1 MSSAPAILLRF
12 AGRRFAVRRQRCRL
26 AARAPAAGRVVGRR
40 AVWRSGV
47 VFALGLLLF
56 GASFEGHA
64 LAVDAAACGTR
75 PENAVVRELTGYVRK
90 VYEGDGV
97 AIGWALDRGDSAR
110 SVEVKFYI
118 DGAEDTGGLFAGKTL
133 ASTNEKSVNWK
144 YGVGGDHGFAFRVP
158 DAWRDG
164 AQHRL
169 YVQVVG
175 CDGKLSSPLGPPGG
189 VAFTLS
195 PSTRPRETL
204 VADTHC
210 LDPQSRCPVA
220 SNEFLAPHFPQTR
233 GWSDGT
239 NYFSKWGC
247 RSPTGY
253 NNIARLNI
261 IPLGTFGPHFQK
273 DSLDVDAQPAAGQP
287 PTLYFTASVTNAAPR
302 WGLRKAIYNAAKDK
316 WEIFAVFDDPSNA
329 GGVSSGA
336 GSGKNIIFNDYSLPG
351 WGPASPWPGSQ
362 TKVPGVA
369 NVSASPGRDVYPLIG
384 AGPLGLTAMTNRVY
398 PAVSSGGVE
407 GRTCI
412 HMNPKL
418 LDYDKEG
425 VAHTLIANL
434 WQRSPRGDACQYGDD
449 GARLP
454 APGNYLYRYEGP
466 KLGWQLD
473 LKTGLVTDALHESAH
488 NKFQLTPKLFG
499 GTEHTLVVAAWDG
512 IIETIDPGLSRSDN
526 TQVLAD
532 CRMSHVHFGEAAGS
546 AAGVYFL
553 GGDLEIARDRL
564 KYHLAEDVIPTDVY
578 YLSKK

>member
-1 MSSAPAILLRF
+1 MRGVL
-12 AGRRFAVRRQRCRL
+12 AVL
-26 AARAPAAGRVVGRR
+26 
-40 AVWRSGV
+40 
-47 VFALGLLLF
+47 ALGVLLF
-56 GASFEGHA
+56 GASEPAHA
-64 LAVDAAACGTR
+64 GACGTR
-75 PENAVVRELTGYVRK
+75 TDAAAVRDLTGYMGK

-97 AIGWALDRGDSAR
+97 AIGWALDRGDGAR
-110 SVEVKFYI
+110 SVEVEFYI
-118 DGAEDTGGLFAGKTL
+118 DGAPGKGGTFAGNAR
-133 ASTNEKSVNWK
+133 ASALDKAVNWK
-144 YGVGGDHGFAFRVP
+144 YDVQGGHGYVFRIP

-169 YVQVVG
+169 YAQAVG
-175 CDGKLSSPLGPPGG
+175 CDGKLSAALGPPGG

-220 SNEFLAPHFPQTR
+220 SNAFLSPRFPETR
-233 GWSDGT
+233 GWSDGK

-247 RSPTGY
+247 RSPAGY
-253 NNIARLNI
+253 NSIARLNI

-273 DSLDVDAQPAAGQP
+273 DSLDVDARPAAGQP
-287 PTLYFTASVTNAAPR
+287 PTLYFTTSVTDAAPR
-302 WGLRKAIYNAAKDK
+302 WGLRKAIFNAAKDK
-316 WEIFAVFDDPSNA
+316 WEIFAVFDDPDSR
-329 GGVSSGA
+329 GGVSSWA
-336 GSGKNIIFNDYSLPG
+336 GSGKDIIFNDYSLPG

-369 NVSASPGRDVYPLIG
+369 EASASPGRAIYPLIG

-418 LDYDKEG
+418 IDYDKQG

-434 WQRSPRGDACQYGDD
+434 WQRKARGDACQYGED

-454 APGNYLYRYEGP
+454 APGNYLYRYKGP
-466 KLGWQLD
+466 ELGWQLD
-473 LKTGLVTDALHESAH
+473 LQTGLVTDALHDSAH
-488 NKFQLTPKLFG
+488 NQFMLTPKLLG

-512 IIETIDPGLSRSDN
+512 IIETIDPTRPRSDN

-532 CRMSHVHFGEAAGS
+532 CRTSGVHFGEAAGS
-546 AAGVYFL
+546 TAGIYFL
-553 GGDLEIARDRL
+553 GGEPDIAGERR
-564 KYHLAEDVIPTDVY
+564 KHYLANDVFPLDIY
-578 YLSKK
+578 YLFKK